1 MNNRNINTKLNK
13 THSLY
18 SLTQENLSN
27 SFEIYSEGD
36 LNASKIVEENLND
49 NLDTNLELSTKE
61 NRVIKINNVYNT
73 YKIENYNFF
82 IQGVQIF
89 NKKDKNNKEIKKRG
103 RKRKRND
110 NESDNN
116 KTLKTHTK
124 FTDDNLTKKSKNI
137 ILKYALKFINEK
149 IEEIYQGDIGEGK
162 FKKELKII
170 SQKNKVKSTVNIDK
184 SFLDKNLKDIFSENI
199 SGRFNNF
206 PKTYNMTLI
215 ESLLNEEDEEKKSY
229 FIELFNITF
238 STLIESLLNEEDE
251 EKKSYFIE
259 LFNITFS
266 DCLDYFMDN
275 KNNNKKLEGFVKFS
289 SIKESLIH
297 HEGKNYIDAFIY
309 FLKNFKDII
318 NNKKSRRRNKDD
330 KIND

>member
-184 SFLDKNLKDIFSENI
+184 SFFDKNLKDIFSENI

-206 PKTYNMTLI
+206 PKTYN
-215 ESLLNEEDEEKKSY
+215 K
-229 FIELFNITF
+229 
-238 STLIESLLNEEDE
+238 TLIESLLNEEDE

-275 KNNNKKLEGFVKFS
+275 KNNNKKLEGFIKFS
-289 SIKESLIH
+289 SIKESLIQQ
-297 HEGKNYIDAFIY
+297 EGKNYIDAFIY
-309 FLKNFKDII
+309 FLKNFKNII

>member
-206 PKTYNMTLI
+206 PKTYN
-215 ESLLNEEDEEKKSY
+215 K
-229 FIELFNITF
+229 
-238 STLIESLLNEEDE
+238 TLIESLLNEEDE

-275 KNNNKKLEGFVKFS
+275 KNNNKKLEGFIKFS
-289 SIKESLIH
+289 SIKESLIQQ
-297 HEGKNYIDAFIY
+297 EGKNYIDAFIY

>member
-206 PKTYNMTLI
+206 PKTYN
-215 ESLLNEEDEEKKSY
+215 K
-229 FIELFNITF
+229 
-238 STLIESLLNEEDE
+238 TLIESLLNEEDE

-275 KNNNKKLEGFVKFS
+275 KNNNKKLEGFIKFS
-289 SIKESLIH
+289 SIKESLIQQ
-297 HEGKNYIDAFIY
+297 EGKNYIDAFIY
-309 FLKNFKDII
+309 FLKNFKNII

-330 KIND
+330 KIDD

>member
-184 SFLDKNLKDIFSENI
+184 SFLDKNLKDIFFENI

-206 PKTYNMTLI
+206 PKTYN
-215 ESLLNEEDEEKKSY
+215 K
-229 FIELFNITF
+229 
-238 STLIESLLNEEDE
+238 TLIESLLNEEDE

-289 SIKESLIH
+289 SIKESLIQQ
-297 HEGKNYIDAFIY
+297 EGKNYIDAFIY

>member
-61 NRVIKINNVYNT
+61 NRVIKSNNVYNS

-82 IQGVQIF
+82 IQGIQIF

-149 IEEIYQGDIGEGK
+149 IEEIYQGDVGEGK

-206 PKTYNMTLI
+206 PKTYN
-215 ESLLNEEDEEKKSY
+215 K
-229 FIELFNITF
+229 
-238 STLIESLLNEEDE
+238 TLIESLLNEEDE

-289 SIKESLIH
+289 SIKESLIQQ
-297 HEGKNYIDAFIY
+297 EGKNYIDAFIY
-309 FLKNFKDII
+309 FLKNFKNII

>member
-1 MNNRNINTKLNK
+1 MNNRNINIKLNK

-18 SLTQENLSN
+18 SLTQENPSN

-61 NRVIKINNVYNT
+61 NRVIKINNAYNT

-184 SFLDKNLKDIFSENI
+184 SFFDKNLKDIFSENI

-206 PKTYNMTLI
+206 PKTYN
-215 ESLLNEEDEEKKSY
+215 K
-229 FIELFNITF
+229 
-238 STLIESLLNEEDE
+238 TLIESLLNEEDE

-275 KNNNKKLEGFVKFS
+275 KNNNKKLEGFIKFS
-289 SIKESLIH
+289 SIKESLIQQ
-297 HEGKNYIDAFIY
+297 EGKNYIDAFIY
-309 FLKNFKDII
+309 FLKNFKNII

>member
-61 NRVIKINNVYNT
+61 NRVIKINNVNNT

-206 PKTYNMTLI
+206 PKTYN
-215 ESLLNEEDEEKKSY
+215 K
-229 FIELFNITF
+229 
-238 STLIESLLNEEDE
+238 TLIESLLNEEDE

-275 KNNNKKLEGFVKFS
+275 KNNNKKLEGFIKFS
-289 SIKESLIH
+289 SIKESLIQQ
-297 HEGKNYIDAFIY
+297 EGKNYIDAFIY
-309 FLKNFKDII
+309 FLKNFKNII

>member
-206 PKTYNMTLI
+206 PKTYN
-215 ESLLNEEDEEKKSY
+215 K
-229 FIELFNITF
+229 
-238 STLIESLLNEEDE
+238 TLIESLLNEEDE

-275 KNNNKKLEGFVKFS
+275 KNNNKKLEGFIKFS
-289 SIKESLIH
+289 SIKESLIQQ
-297 HEGKNYIDAFIY
+297 EGKNYIDAFIY
-309 FLKNFKDII
+309 FLKNFKNII

>member
-82 IQGVQIF
+82 IQGIQIF

-238 STLIESLLNEEDE
+238 S
-251 EKKSYFIE
+251 
-259 LFNITFS
+259 

>member
-18 SLTQENLSN
+18 SLTQENPSN
-27 SFEIYSEGD
+27 SFEIYSESD

-82 IQGVQIF
+82 IQGIQIF

-149 IEEIYQGDIGEGK
+149 IEEIYQGDVGEGK

-206 PKTYNMTLI
+206 PKTYN
-215 ESLLNEEDEEKKSY
+215 K
-229 FIELFNITF
+229 
-238 STLIESLLNEEDE
+238 TLIESLLNEEDE

-289 SIKESLIH
+289 SIKESLIQQ
-297 HEGKNYIDAFIY
+297 EGKNYIDAFIY
-309 FLKNFKDII
+309 FLKNFKNII

>member
-18 SLTQENLSN
+18 SLTQENPSN
-27 SFEIYSEGD
+27 SFEIYSESD

-61 NRVIKINNVYNT
+61 NRIIKINNVYNT

-89 NKKDKNNKEIKKRG
+89 NKKDKNNKEINKRG

-206 PKTYNMTLI
+206 PKTYN
-215 ESLLNEEDEEKKSY
+215 K
-229 FIELFNITF
+229 
-238 STLIESLLNEEDE
+238 TLIESLLNEEDE

-289 SIKESLIH
+289 SIKESLIQQ
-297 HEGKNYIDAFIY
+297 EGKNYIDAFIY
-309 FLKNFKDII
+309 FLKNFKNII

-330 KIND
+330 KIDD

>member
-206 PKTYNMTLI
+206 PKTYN
-215 ESLLNEEDEEKKSY
+215 K
-229 FIELFNITF
+229 
-238 STLIESLLNEEDE
+238 TLIESLLNEEDE

-289 SIKESLIH
+289 SIKESLIQQ
-297 HEGKNYIDAFIY
+297 EGKNYIDAFIY
-309 FLKNFKDII
+309 FLKNFKNII

>member
-1 MNNRNINTKLNK
+1 MNNRNINIKLNK

-27 SFEIYSEGD
+27 SFEIYSESD

-89 NKKDKNNKEIKKRG
+89 NKKDKINKEIKKRG

-206 PKTYNMTLI
+206 PKTYN
-215 ESLLNEEDEEKKSY
+215 K
-229 FIELFNITF
+229 
-238 STLIESLLNEEDE
+238 TLIESLLNEEDE

-266 DCLDYFMDN
+266 DCLDYFIDN

-289 SIKESLIH
+289 SIKESLIQQ
-297 HEGKNYIDAFIY
+297 EGKNYIDAFIY

>member
-149 IEEIYQGDIGEGK
+149 IEEIYQGDVGEGK

-206 PKTYNMTLI
+206 PKTYN
-215 ESLLNEEDEEKKSY
+215 K
-229 FIELFNITF
+229 
-238 STLIESLLNEEDE
+238 TLIESLLNEEDE

-289 SIKESLIH
+289 SIKESLIQQ
-297 HEGKNYIDAFIY
+297 EGKNYIDAFIY
-309 FLKNFKDII
+309 FLKNFKNII

-330 KIND
+330 KIDD

>member
-206 PKTYNMTLI
+206 PKTYN
-215 ESLLNEEDEEKKSY
+215 K
-229 FIELFNITF
+229 
-238 STLIESLLNEEDE
+238 TLIESLLNEEDE

-297 HEGKNYIDAFIY
+297 QEGKNYIDAFIY

>member
-206 PKTYNMTLI
+206 PKTYN
-215 ESLLNEEDEEKKSY
+215 K
-229 FIELFNITF
+229 
-238 STLIESLLNEEDE
+238 TLIESLLNEEDE

-297 HEGKNYIDAFIY
+297 QEGKNYIDAFIH

>member
-206 PKTYNMTLI
+206 PKTYN
-215 ESLLNEEDEEKKSY
+215 K
-229 FIELFNITF
+229 
-238 STLIESLLNEEDE
+238 TLIESLLNEEDE

-266 DCLDYFMDN
+266 DCLDYFIDN
-275 KNNNKKLEGFVKFS
+275 KNNNKKLEGFIKFS
-289 SIKESLIH
+289 SIKESLIQQ
-297 HEGKNYIDAFIY
+297 EGKNYIDAFIY
-309 FLKNFKDII
+309 FLKNFKNII

>member
-18 SLTQENLSN
+18 SLTQENPSN
-27 SFEIYSEGD
+27 SFEIYSESD

-89 NKKDKNNKEIKKRG
+89 NKKDKNNKEINKRG

-206 PKTYNMTLI
+206 PKTYN
-215 ESLLNEEDEEKKSY
+215 K
-229 FIELFNITF
+229 
-238 STLIESLLNEEDE
+238 TLIESLLNEEDE

-289 SIKESLIH
+289 SIKESLIQQ
-297 HEGKNYIDAFIY
+297 EGKNYIDAFIY
-309 FLKNFKDII
+309 FLKNFKNII

-330 KIND
+330 KIDD